1 MSEGIE
7 KPTIIYIY
15 DAICG
20 WCYGFSPVMK
30 TIYEKYKDKFDFQVL
45 SGGMI
50 LGDRVAPIAQMRD
63 VIKNSYKRVEET
75 AGVKFGDKFINEAVE
90 EGTMIMSSEKPSIAL
105 SVFKTYFPQKA
116 VLFAS
121 DLQFALNYD
130 GLDLNDDNTYKSI
143 IKKYKIPEGEFIGKL
158 NDEEFRQLAYYDVAL
173 SRQLQVTG
181 YPAAFIKT
189 PDMEFFMIAKGYAN
203 LETMELRIQNVIKE
217 AGLIL

>member
-143 IKKYKIPEGEFIGKL
+143 IKKYKIPEGEFISKL